1 MFTRVLVTVLS
12 ILSISCTTAKKASEV
27 NAIRAPIAP
36 YLKLSCAELISEQ
49 RILLSEVAASG
60 VAVDKAQQSDVNT
73 VIVTWLLFAPAAFF
87 ISGNEIEA
95 SKYAAQ
101 KGQLDTINDAL
112 KVNGCGAK

>member
-1 MFTRVLVTVLS
+1 MFTRILVTVLS
-12 ILSISCTTAKKASEV
+12 ILSISCTTAKKASEI

-36 YLKLSCAELISEQ
+36 YLKLSCPELISEQ